1 MANKNNH
8 LAHRGRFQAQGGGV
22 EESEKWAQDEPLSLK
37 RALILLARLIA
48 KLATKDYKRRKNQFD
63 KTEQFVRNAAET
75 GGMYAKTS
83 KSFDVEGSEDER
95 VDFEIWA
102 GRAFVKEEE
111 KE

>member
-48 KLATKDYKRRKNQFD
+48 KLATKDYKRRKNQLT
-63 KTEQFVRNAAET
+63 KPSSLSEMPQ
-75 GGMYAKTS
+75 KL
-83 KSFDVEGSEDER
+83 EGCMLKLANPLMLK
-95 VDFEIWA
+95 VPMMN
-102 GRAFVKEEE
+102 G
-111 KE
+111 